1 MVQDVVQRDQRKVE
15 FAAKRAGRKRAVNVV
30 RRMPPVAEIPVE
42 VLRRRSEGAGMPVEA
57 IDSVNGAVARRVRH
71 DGAMVSALGRVIWI
85 FDALGRRR
93 RRLVA
98 HGPQAGR
105 EPLISEG
112 MELAALAY
120 QQVWGDWRRV
130 CGMPIG
136 TVQAHDHS
144 AIKVDCSG
152 SGLQG
157 DSQELI
163 DDEDQKAIKAT
174 GRLSYAKG
182 LLDACPAPV
191 LVHKVVEMVVLEDVF
206 VPLLLERP
214 AALEALRVGLRALEG
229 GLIRGPRG
237 GRRKNVLR

>member
-1 MVQDVVQRDQRKVE
+1 MVQGIVQGDQRKVK
-15 FAAKRAGRKRAVNVV
+15 FTAKRAGRKRAANTV

-42 VLRRRSEGAGMPVEA
+42 VLRRRSEGAGIPIDA
-57 IDSVNGAVARRVRH
+57 IESAYGAVARRVRH
-71 DGAMVSALGRVIWI
+71 DGAMVSALGRMIWA
-85 FDALGRRR
+85 FDAQGRRQ
-93 RRLVA
+93 RRLVV

-105 EPLISEG
+105 EPVISEG

-120 QQVWGDWRRV
+120 QRIWSDWRQA
-130 CGMPIG
+130 CGMPVG

-152 SGLQG
+152 NGLQG
-157 DSQELI
+157 DTQELI
-163 DDEDQKAIKAT
+163 EDGDQEAIKAT
-174 GRLSYAKG
+174 GRLNYANG
-182 LLDACPAPV
+182 LLDACPASV
-191 LVHKVVEMVVLEDVF
+191 LVRKVVEMVVLEDVF

-214 AALEALRVGLRALEG
+214 AALEALRIGLRALED